1 MELNDFIGYHQIVS
15 TQFESE
21 REFKNLMTGVW
32 SINKMNFDKIPVV
45 PSTPIEKMRQ
55 TKGSFQLNYYP
66 DNVVGNRMVQ
76 TPKQQYNIISN

>member
-1 MELNDFIGYHQIVS
+1 
-15 TQFESE
+15 
-21 REFKNLMTGVW
+21 
-32 SINKMNFDKIPVV
+32 MNFDKIPVV